1 MATPWSVEFN
11 ENELMLGELIIEVG
25 IGQDHNTIVH
35 FCTKG
40 ERKER
45 GQNTEQT
52 NLLHL
57 YENINKLM

>member
-35 FCTKG
+35 FYTKG
-40 ERKER
+40 DRKKR
-45 GQNTEQT
+45 G
-52 NLLHL
+52 
-57 YENINKLM
+57 